1 MEKMAEDFSRAD
13 LNKSQSQDVAKI
25 MRFLFL
31 SNRMGSSQTKVIC
44 EKLGRYIDENLD
56 NMTGNTILILQE
68 VSRLVE

>member
-1 MEKMAEDFSRAD
+1 
-13 LNKSQSQDVAKI
+13 
-25 MRFLFL
+25 
-31 SNRMGSSQTKVIC
+31 MGSSQTKVIC